1 MTQSYEGPV
10 YAGLIAS
17 HPLVARY
24 LRDAIIKSDID
35 PAPLMFVNG
44 ALEDTFLANEHRV
57 IIIDLYG
64 LALPVST
71 YLDAFREHRDRCSF
85 IALDRAQTV
94 AGVVHLLQSGFS
106 GFVSHDDVPLVLGLA
121 IDAVARGCLWT
132 APEVM
137 PLYLKLTASGRA
149 NGIEILTKRE
159 RQILDLLRK
168 RYSNREMAS
177 FLGIA
182 ESTVKFHVSNVMSKQ
197 SVRGRRELTE
207 SILAQTSVVRTQIA
221 RHLPPARGGA
231 RSRSMNGS
239 AVSS

>member
-1 MTQSYEGPV
+1 MTEPFEGRV

-17 HPLVARY
+17 HSLAARY
-24 LRDAIIKSDID
+24 LRDAIIKLGID

-44 ALEDTFLANEHRV
+44 VLEDTVPVNGHRV

-71 YLDAFREHRDRCSF
+71 YLDAFREHRECCSF
-85 IALDRAQTV
+85 IALDREQTV
-94 AGVVHLLQSGFS
+94 ADVVQLLQSGFS
-106 GFVSHDDVPLVLGLA
+106 GFVSHDEVPQVLGLA
-121 IDAVARGCLWT
+121 IDAVARGCIWT

-137 PLYLKLTASGRA
+137 PLYLKLTAYGKA
-149 NGIEILTKRE
+149 NGVEILTKRE

-177 FLGIA
+177 FLGIS

-207 SILAQTSVVRTQIA
+207 SILAQTSVVRKQIA

-231 RSRSMNGS
+231 RRDSMNRS
-239 AVSS
+239 AVSI